1 MTQNSIYMDNNAT
14 TPIDPDVKA
23 AMIEGLELFGNAS
36 SMHAPGRSAHR
47 ALEQARSQLADLI
60 HADPEEIIF
69 TSGGSEA
76 NNAVL
81 NLIQQPNLFDT
92 HRRKIIT
99 SVIEHPSVLEL
110 VKELEKEAAAEID
123 MIPVDSTGKISLD
136 ELKKRVDEH
145 TAIVSVMTAN
155 NEIGTIQDIAAV
167 TEAAHSAGALMH
179 TDAVQAVGKIP
190 VDVHALGIDYLS
202 LSGHK
207 LYAPKGVGALYIRK
221 GAPFEPFLRG
231 GHQEAGKRAGTY
243 NNASIIAL
251 GKAAEIAARGMKEN
265 AEKVRKLRDRLQK
278 ELMERIPSV
287 SLNGHPEDR
296 LPGTLNLSF
305 YGAEGES
312 ILLYLDLEGVAVSTG
327 SACATGSLEPSYVIL
342 ETGTDIEL
350 AHGSIRF
357 SLGKFNT
364 SEEVDFVIEKLPP
377 IIERLRRM
385 STL

>member
-1 MTQNSIYMDNNAT
+1 MTENTIYMDNNAT
-14 TPIDPDVKA
+14 TPVDPEVKKA
-23 AMIEGLELFGNAS
+23 LVDGLDLFGNAS
-36 SMHAPGRSAHR
+36 SMHGPGRAAHH
-47 ALEQARSQLADLI
+47 ALELARKQISSLLNAEPGELV
-60 HADPEEIIF
+60 F
-69 TSGGSEA
+69 TAGGSEA
-76 NNAVL
+76 NNSVL
-81 NLIQQPNLFDT
+81 NLIKIPGLFT
-92 HRRKIIT
+92 AARNRIVT
-99 SVIEHPSVLEL
+99 SVIEHPSVLET
-110 VKELEKEAAAEID
+110 VKELKEEGIEVSL
-123 MIPVDSTGKISLD
+123 IPVDSTGKIQID
-136 ELKKRVDEH
+136 ELEKAVGED
-145 TAIVSVMTAN
+145 TAIVSIMFAN
-155 NEIGTIQDIAAV
+155 NEIGTIQDLKKITEIAHA
-167 TEAAHSAGALMH
+167 AGALMH

-190 VDVHALGIDYLS
+190 LDVKELKIDYLS

-207 LYAPKGVGALYIRK
+207 LYAPKGIGVLYIRD

-231 GHQEAGKRAGTY
+231 GHQENGRRAGTY
-243 NNASIIAL
+243 NNASIAAL
-251 GKAAEIAARGMKEN
+251 GKAAEIAQRDLDKNSRRIKAMRD
-265 AEKVRKLRDRLQK
+265 KLEK
-278 ELMERIPSV
+278 ELMERIPTV
-287 SLNGHPEDR
+287 TMNGHPEDR

-364 SEEVDFVIEKLPP
+364 MEEVDYVIEKLPP